1 MAKRKAV
8 RNMKQIKRNA
18 TYKVNSNGHL
28 AMVEE
33 YDPKTMVIRTLTPE
47 MRLTEHQIQMLEEAE
62 KLPVTYEDDCPEL
75 TPAMIEAF
83 KKAAQARDLRKAVS
97 Q

>member
-1 MAKRKAV
+1 MYR
-8 RNMKQIKRNA
+8 
-18 TYKVNSNGHL
+18 VNSSGHL

-33 YDPKTMVIRTLTPE
+33 YDPETMVIRTLTPE
-47 MRLTEHQIQMLEEAE
+47 MRLTESQIQMLEEAE
-62 KLPVTYEDDCPEL
+62 KFPVTYEDDCPEL

-83 KKAAQARDLRKAVS
+83 KKAAQTRDLLKASS